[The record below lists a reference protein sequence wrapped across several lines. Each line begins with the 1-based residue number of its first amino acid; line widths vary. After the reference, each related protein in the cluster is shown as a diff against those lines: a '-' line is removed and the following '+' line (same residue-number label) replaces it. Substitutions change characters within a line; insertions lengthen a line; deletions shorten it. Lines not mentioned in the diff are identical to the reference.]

1 MNLLVTAGPTREF
14 LDPVRFL
21 SNRSTGK
28 MGYALAEAGVARGHA
43 VRLISGPVS
52 LGPPE
57 GAALTRVTSAADML
71 AAVLDA
77 LADCDAL
84 VMCAAVA
91 DWRPKLIALQK
102 LKKSTM
108 SGTLELERTA
118 DILQAV
124 KGRRRPG
131 QLVVGFA
138 AETENLLAAADG
150 KRSAK
155 GLDLI
160 VANDVSRDDA
170 GFEVDTNAVC
180 LVTASGVEPLPLM
193 SKRAVAERIL
203 DWIESNHRVGTPDGT
218 TTAVDEI
225 RDRIHRAGRNLV
237 KLETPVL
244 RDTDQAAEEN
254 GAQIEVVGNEQQ
266 VDHRPPRD
274 QQAQDAL
281 EHIVRQGL
289 EHHNQ
294 VEQQD
299 ADPGILHQVRDKLD
313 G

>member
-28 MGYALAEAGVARGHA
+28 MGYALAEAGVARGHS

-52 LGPPE
+52 LVPPE

-77 LADCDAL
+77 LAGCDAL

-91 DWRPKLIALQK
+91 DWRPRQIAVQK

-124 KGRRRPG
+124 RGLRRPG

-180 LVTASGVEPLPLM
+180 LVTAGGVEPLPLM
-193 SKRAVAERIL
+193 SKRAVADRIL
-203 DWIESNHRVGTPDGT
+203 DWIEANRH
-218 TTAVDEI
+218 
-225 RDRIHRAGRNLV
+225 
-237 KLETPVL
+237 PV
-244 RDTDQAAEEN
+244 A
-254 GAQIEVVGNEQQ
+254 
-266 VDHRPPRD
+266 
-274 QQAQDAL
+274 
-281 EHIVRQGL
+281 
-289 EHHNQ
+289 
-294 VEQQD
+294 
-299 ADPGILHQVRDKLD
+299 
-313 G
+313 